1 MGKKSRTEKKD
12 SFLYFK
18 FKLIVVQ
25 TLNSEAVWGAVN
37 ATHLR
42 VCFFLK
48 EKNVPFGRRTN
59 EYLVFCEA
67 KRTCRKCYA
76 FTSIFSERK
85 KNNY

>member
-42 VCFFLK
+42 AFFLK
-48 EKNVPFGRRTN
+48 EK
-59 EYLVFCEA
+59 
-67 KRTCRKCYA
+67 
-76 FTSIFSERK
+76 

>member
-12 SFLYFK
+12 SFSYFK
-18 FKLIVVQ
+18 FKLNVVQ

-59 EYLVFCEA
+59 EYLVFA
-67 KRTCRKCYA
+67 KQKERAVNRR